1 MDTPRK
7 VGERGSP
14 PSPPRMKRPVGGLI
28 ITDAACRVLALDRN
42 ATRLLRA
49 GVGLR
54 ESGGRLRAAPERED
68 ARLSRLVAAA
78 AEGGRE
84 AKMQLGPASGPTV
97 TLLLAQLQVVTP
109 IRSGS
114 NTAILFDETESL
126 AVGGIADRYGLTP
139 AEAHLAVELAAGNSL
154 KEAAHH
160 LGIRINT
167 ARAQLRALFGKT
179 GTNRQAALVR
189 RLLLE
194 E

>member
-1 MDTPRK
+1 
-7 VGERGSP
+7 
-14 PSPPRMKRPVGGLI
+14 MKRPVGGLI
-28 ITDAACRVLALDRN
+28 VTDAACKVLALDRN

-54 ESGGRLRAAPERED
+54 ASGGRLRVDLERED
-68 ARLSRLVAAA
+68 ARLSRLVAATA
-78 AEGGRE
+78 VTGR
-84 AKMQLGPASGPTV
+84 AGWMQLGPGGGPTV
-97 TLLLAQLQVVTP
+97 TLRLAQLEVVTP
-109 IRSGS
+109 IGSGS
-114 NTAILFDETESL
+114 NAAILFDTTESL
-126 AVGGIADRYGLTP
+126 ASGGIADRYRLTP

-160 LGIRINT
+160 LGIRVNT